1 MATATVPSSGDNLP
15 GVATS
20 IASILGQVR
29 AQLVETTPK
38 FWTDPELTDIFTRGC
53 VDLWGA
59 ILDLHQDHYFKI
71 DASGKVALN
80 AATTADISAGSKE
93 IDGIPADCFRIL
105 LIEPLDTTVNGVGHQ
120 VLFLP
125 RKYNHPDSIIAR
137 TLDPQDPS
145 ALPSRQI
152 YYTITGVGAPIEP
165 PHVITQPLLSASLP
179 LRLVYNPMVQVDEYN
194 PIPGGSDNALIAW
207 TIAYAMA
214 KEQEG
219 AARVPDPGWL
229 AIYGTEKQMILTRL
243 TPRQEQEPDVVEDM
257 FQGYGSLW

>member
-1 MATATVPSSGDNLP
+1 MAISTPPAAGDNLP

-20 IASILGQVR
+20 IASLLGQVR
-29 AQLVETTPK
+29 AQLVELSPK
-38 FWTDPELTDIFTRGC
+38 FWTDAELTDILTLGC

-71 DASGKVALN
+71 NTTDVVLKT
-80 AATTADISAGSKE
+80 ATTADISAGFKE
-93 IDGIPADCFRIL
+93 ISGIPYDCFRIL
-105 LIEPLDTTVNGVGHQ
+105 LIEPLDTTVVGPGHQ
-120 VLFLP
+120 VLFMP
-125 RKYNHPDSIIAR
+125 RKFNHPDSIIAR

-152 YYTITGVGAPIEP
+152 YYCITGVGAPIEP
-165 PHVITQPLLSASLP
+165 PHVICQPLISADLP
-179 LRLVYNPMVQVDEYN
+179 IRLVYNPTVQVDEYN
-194 PIPGGSDNALIAW
+194 PIPGGSDNALKAW

-214 KEQEG
+214 KEGEG
-219 AARVPDPGWL
+219 PARVPDTGWL
-229 AIYGTEKQMILTRL
+229 TVYGTEKQMILTRL